1 MSTLLKWMNFA
12 FMPVE
17 LEWADE
23 RREKTDL
30 EAITLSPI
38 EDETAFS
45 FNKSFNELHYLASKA
60 PVFSSISHFF
70 DQVYSPFKKPSST
83 GSFPKDSKWFSSAKL
98 YKSWFPF
105 RELCLAKN
113 MYENEWRERVDLV
126 YKQKESLHYSFLWS
140 ILLSLSYFLT
150 RLFDHTR
157 VLFSFSFQ
165 RWYALCQSDSLV
177 EPTVNSF

>member
-1 MSTLLKWMNFA
+1 MQVTKQTTQAMEAVVKFWFPATLQRKGVLVMSTLLKWMSFA

-98 YKSWFPF
+98 YKS
-105 RELCLAKN
+105 
-113 MYENEWRERVDLV
+113 
-126 YKQKESLHYSFLWS
+126 
-140 ILLSLSYFLT
+140 
-150 RLFDHTR
+150 
-157 VLFSFSFQ
+157 
-165 RWYALCQSDSLV
+165 
-177 EPTVNSF
+177 